1 MAEFHGLAAQVSLV
15 LAIGLGAWAVLLAL
29 TKRPLTPML
38 VGGLVWLVLLLVVTG
53 LLGATSAL
61 AQTPPSD
68 PLHIVYG
75 LLAASVFPGAWAIA
89 RSQGQP
95 RRTVIV
101 LAVASVVE
109 LILVFRLFQT
119 GG

>member
-15 LAIGLGAWAVLLAL
+15 LAIGLGAWAVLLA
-29 TKRPLTPML
+29 LTPML